1 MLSNRCL
8 GFALSVSLSLIS
20 FAFAQERANS
30 SPPRSVQLAQA
41 KAADA
46 KAADPKAAKAA
57 AQPAITIVLNSAG
70 EFLADIKFL
79 FDLAGEP
86 PARYDA
92 LAGTL
97 EAFLDGVDRTKPL
110 GVQVFVDGTDFKYVA
125 FFPVKT
131 ADLKKFL
138 DNLAGLGIKS
148 KKQPSGF
155 YKLTGDFEGFLRP
168 LTPGDQ
174 VVIGSTE
181 ADVKLVTVPLVPIA
195 GKSGDVVV
203 LLDNSGQPAEER
215 RKGMATLRANT
226 EKTLKKKEGESDL
239 TFAVRKAATFQQLD
253 ELERFFVD
261 AAKILAAW
269 TTSAKDKNATFE
281 LDLTAIA
288 GTSLEKSVQLLGTT
302 DNLFG
307 GIETKGTVASLT
319 VNFPIDD
326 LRKRHLAEQVKLTKA
341 LIEFDANAAANRTV
355 EQKAADKLVVA
366 AISDAVDANIAAGS
380 FNAFLRIHPNAG
392 GKFAAVGGI
401 HVADAAKVMA
411 VLKAIETREGADKV
425 KFEADSEG
433 DVKIHAFEIA
443 DVKKEAP
450 EFLGADG
457 KLYIGTGKD
466 TLWIATGNNAV
477 EDLKTAIKSAK
488 KEPADQNKSTMIDLQ
503 MRLGPWIELLDGRR
517 AKDDAAAPASAKT
530 PEEKSKAK
538 SRDMRKVAVATLKDC
553 QDTLS
558 FRLELDGQTVKLR
571 AQFDECL
578 LKLAGKIAGK
588 VVKEKLE

>member
-8 GFALSVSLSLIS
+8 GLTLSVILSSAS

-30 SPPRSVQLAQA
+30 SPPRSVRLAQA
-41 KAADA
+41 KAADV

-70 EFLADIKFL
+70 EFLGDIEFL
-79 FDLAGEP
+79 FKLAGEP
-86 PARYDA
+86 PARFRT
-92 LAGTL
+92 LADTL

-125 FFPVKT
+125 FFPVKST
-131 ADLKKFL
+131 DLKKFL
-138 DNLAGLGIKS
+138 ENLAGLGIKS
-148 KKQPSGF
+148 KKGADGS
-155 YKLTGDFEGFLRP
+155 YALTGDFEGFLRAI
-168 LTPGDQ
+168 GDQ
-174 VVIGSTE
+174 VVIGSTKG
-181 ADVKLVTVPLVPIA
+181 DILLVKSALAPIV
-195 GKSGDVVV
+195 GKDGDIVV
-203 LLDNSGQPAEER
+203 LLDNSGQPAEDR
-215 RKGMATLRANT
+215 RKGMTTLRANT

-239 TFAVRKAATFQQLD
+239 TFAVRKAATLQQLD

-261 AAKILAAW
+261 SAKILAAW

-281 LDLTAIA
+281 LDLTAIP

-326 LRKRHLAEQVKLTKA
+326 LRKKHLAEQVKLTKS
-341 LIEFDANAAANRTV
+341 LIEFDTNAAANRTA
-355 EQKAADKLVVA
+355 EQKAADKVVVA

-392 GKFAAVGGI
+392 GKFATVGGI
-401 HVADAAKVMA
+401 HVADVGKVMA
-411 VLKAIETREGADKV
+411 VLKAIEAREGADKV
-425 KFEADSEG
+425 KFDADSEG

-457 KLYIGTGKD
+457 KLYLGTGKD
-466 TLWIATGNNAV
+466 TLWIATGDNAV
-477 EDLKTAIKSAK
+477 EQLKTAIKSAK
-488 KEPADQNKSTMIDLQ
+488 TEPANQDKSTMIDLQ
-503 MRLGPWIELLDGRR
+503 MRLGPWLELLDGRR

-530 PEEKSKAK
+530 PEEKKKAK
-538 SRDMRKVAVATLKDC
+538 SREMRKLAVSTLKDC

-558 FRLELDGQTVKLR
+558 FRLERDGQTVKLR

-578 LKLAGKIAGK
+578 LKLAGKISGK